1 MEPKAIVYTSNTGYT
16 AQYAGLLAKKTGLRA
31 YTLDEAEEKLEKGET
46 VIYMGWIMAGK
57 IQGLLNAV
65 KRYQIAAVCGV
76 GMNPTGSQ
84 IPLVRQVNGL
94 GEALPVFTLQGGLN
108 MKRLHG
114 FKKLLRK
121 SMGGTIGRQLMAK
134 QERTPEE
141 DAILDMFRKGGD
153 RVSMQNLKE
162 LAAWYEAQRDSKAQ

>member
-1 MEPKAIVYTSNTGYT
+1 MEPKAIVFTSNTGYT

-57 IQGLLNAV
+57 IQGLLKAV

-84 IPLVRQVNGL
+84 LPMVRQANGL
-94 GEALPVFTLQGGLN
+94 GESMPLFTLQGGLN
-108 MKRLHG
+108 MDKLHG
-114 FKKLLRK
+114 FKKLILK
-121 SMGGTIGRQLMAK
+121 IMGGSIGKQLMAK
-134 QERTPEE
+134 QDRTPEE
-141 DAILDMFRKGGD
+141 DAILDMFRNGGD
-153 RVSMQNLKE
+153 RVSMQNLKDVV
-162 LAAWYEAQRDSKAQ
+162 AWYEQETGQKL